1 MWLVSRQWCGL
12 ASRHYS
18 SDSGCSFSEFELS
31 IPSIAS
37 KKTVAGFLLT
47 DLASLNLDG
56 GADKKFFGLSK
67 EVLAAV

>member
-1 MWLVSRQWCGL
+1 MGWLPGITAQTLDVV
-12 ASRHYS
+12 
-18 SDSGCSFSEFELS
+18 FEFELS

-56 GADKKFFGLSK
+56 GANKKFFGLSK